1 MVYAATPIRA
11 TSTSLNPTTLQGWWK
26 QITYYFSKSMLNN
39 QEMWFL
45 IGARKTQDFWRQ
57 SVARATATVWNW
69 SGKTLSRRGSSR
81 RSLLFFVPYIFF
93 RPFRL
98 SLAPFI
104 CPWVSEDELTVKPP
118 QVYPRYSINT
128 WLYKNAQLTSNGQVN
143 LLSVA

>member
-57 SVARATATVWNW
+57 SVARTTATVWNW

-104 CPWVSEDELTVKPP
+104 CPWVSEDVSDAAFTWQPREL
-118 QVYPRYSINT
+118 S
-128 WLYKNAQLTSNGQVN
+128 GQKIYLIWGDFAIWTKYHFN
-143 LLSVA
+143 F